1 MQDLTEAAAGYGP
14 LLWTAL
20 EALVVLVV
28 GWTLAALI
36 AGAVRRRITASPR
49 IDATLG
55 HFAASVIRWGLLLV
69 VAIAVL
75 GVFGIQATSL
85 VAVLGAATLAVGLA
99 LQGTLSDLAAGV
111 MLVVFRPYRV
121 GQYVD
126 IGGTSGTVARI
137 DLFVTELTTPDNL
150 QIILPNGRAWG
161 AVVTNYSAHDTRRL
175 DLTFDIDY
183 GDDADEAMAIIRR
196 LAEEDARVMT
206 DPAPWVHVTNLGE
219 SAVELGVHLWCR
231 AADHW
236 SLKCDMLKTVKEA
249 FDAAGVTIPYPHT
262 VEVRKSG

>member
-1 MQDLTEAAAGYGP
+1 MQDLTAAAAGFGP

-28 GWTLAALI
+28 GWTIAGLV
-36 AGAVRRRITASPR
+36 AGAVHRRLTTSPR

-55 HFAASVIRWGLLLV
+55 QVASGVVRWGLLLV

-85 VAVLGAATLAVGLA
+85 VAMLGAATLAVGLA

-126 IGGTSGTVARI
+126 IDGTSGTVARL
-137 DLFVTELTTPDNL
+137 DMFVTELTTPDNV

-161 AVVTNYSAHDTRRL
+161 AVITNYSAHDTRRL
-175 DLTFDIDY
+175 DLTFGIDY
-183 GDDADEAMAIIRR
+183 GDEPDQAMAILRR
-196 LAEEDARVMT
+196 LAEDDSRVMK
-206 DPAPWVHVTNLGE
+206 APEPWLRVTNLGE
-219 SAVELGVHLWCR
+219 SSVEIGMRLWCR
-231 AADHW
+231 AEDYAD
-236 SLKCDMLKTVKEA
+236 LKFDMLKRAKAA
-249 FDAAGVTIPYPHT
+249 FDAEGVTIPYPHR
-262 VEVRKSG
+262 VELRKSG